1 MKMKELTIF
10 EMNEV
15 SGAGIKQILD
25 GSENVLQGLADAVLG
40 GALGL
45 VAYAMP
51 GALQG
56 GLTSQGPN
64 AGIFGIG
71 AIALLVATTWGCIQG
86 GILGIINGAYFGS
99 EHSANVANQFFEGV
113 LNGTGGGYKPN

>member
-1 MKMKELTIF
+1 MKELTIF

-25 GSENVLQGLADAVLG
+25 GSQNVLQGLADAVLG

-86 GILGIINGAYFGS
+86 GYW
-99 EHSANVANQFFEGV
+99 V
-113 LNGTGGGYKPN
+113 LLMVHTLVPNIQLMLQISFLKAF